1 MMSLISV
8 SCTAAIPSIGRAG
21 NFTLLLRPVSPPK
34 WCMAAYFSPKPC
46 SSVLPFT
53 LCVTEPARLRSSV
66 SVKPPRSFAACDCS
80 HLRPSGVTSRKNR
93 VVTSMSKNAPMSSNT
108 SAGSPLVFAI
118 WAKRGRA
125 FPVIC
130 INTPANLIT
139 WPVKL
144 RACRFSSHPSS
155 YACRRVFLNLDHTFT
170 NFIKHRHG
178 VALKGF
184 KVFVSNVRG

>member
-8 SCTAAIPSIGRAG
+8 SCIAAIPSMGRAF
-21 NFTLLLRPVSPPK
+21 NVTLLLRPVSPPK
-34 WCMAAYFSPKPC
+34 WCMAEYFSPKPC

-80 HLRPSGVTSRKNR
+80 HLTPSGVTSRKNR

-108 SAGSPLVFAI
+108 SAGLALVFAI
-118 WAKRGRA
+118 WVKRGRA
-125 FPVIC
+125 LPVIF

-139 WPVKL
+139 WPIKL
-144 RACRFSSHPSS
+144 RTCRFSSHPSS
-155 YACRRVFLNLDHTFT
+155 YAYRRIFLNLDHTFT
-170 NFIKHRHG
+170 NLIKLRHG
-178 VALKGF
+178 VTFYGF
-184 KVFVSNVRG
+184 EMFVSNVRG